1 MFGKKKKMK
10 LMLLDE
16 SKTIIDERTVDD
28 IILKEEYIIAESK
41 KKYGTNEPC
50 IIYRTCIADDVHLQ
64 LNEFFKECM
73 SNNKNQISIDEIPEI
88 ILTNLEMND
97 SVKYIDII
105 L

>member
-16 SKTIIDERTVDD
+16 SKTIIDEITVDD

-41 KKYGTNEPC
+41 KPC